1 MNFDAHHIQP
11 LKKQKLSDHVCEE
24 LERLIANRTLQ
35 EGDYFPSERELM
47 EMFQVGRP
55 SIREALQKLQQK
67 GLAEI
72 NSGEKAKVSAPGI
85 HTFTGHLSGIAL
97 SLLSQDD
104 ERQQFERIRQLFEI
118 AIVREAAT
126 IISDLELEYIYII
139 LENTKDEIN
148 DPVLFAKNDVRFH
161 SAIIDCLKTPM
172 ISSMYENFINW
183 LIKARSKISSQELR
197 EQSYE
202 HHCRIAK
209 ALEQHD
215 PDLAESEMRAHL
227 SYVEVQV
234 QGLKEQSVAV
244 HT

>member
-1 MNFDAHHIQP
+1 MNFDVHHIQP

-24 LERLIANRTLQ
+24 LERLIANGSLQ

-55 SIREALQKLQQK
+55 SVREALQKLQQK

-72 NSGEKAKVSAPGI
+72 NSGEKAKVSTPGI

-118 AIVREAAT
+118 AIVREAA
-126 IISDLELEYIYII
+126 INISDAEIKQLHII
-139 LENTKDEIN
+139 LEKTKAEIN
-148 DPVLFAKNDVRFH
+148 DPVLFAKNDVNFH
-161 SAIIDCLKTPM
+161 SAIIDCLKAPI
-172 ISSMYENFINW
+172 ISSMYESFINW
-183 LIKARSKISSQELR
+183 LIKARSKLSSSELR

-202 HHCRIAK
+202 HHYRIVN
-209 ALEQHD
+209 ALAQHN

-227 SYVEVQV
+227 SYVDAQV
-234 QGLKEQSVAV
+234 KRLNI
-244 HT
+244 